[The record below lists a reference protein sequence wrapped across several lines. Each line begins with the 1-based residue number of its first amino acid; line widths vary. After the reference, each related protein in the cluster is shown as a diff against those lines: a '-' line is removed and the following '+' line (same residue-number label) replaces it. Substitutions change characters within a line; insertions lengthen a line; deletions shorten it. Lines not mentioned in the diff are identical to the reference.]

1 MDGILIINKEK
12 GYSSH
17 DVVYKVR
24 KILNE
29 KKVGHAGTLDPNA
42 TGVLVILIGK
52 GTRLS
57 KYLIEHDKTYIAT
70 IKLGEKRTTKDEE
83 GEILNKKNIN
93 KYTLQKENVEKVL
106 QSFVGEQMQIP
117 PIYSAIKVN
126 GKKLY
131 EYALN
136 NESVEIKP
144 RKIIIYDI
152 ELLNIADE
160 EIKFKVKCSKGT
172 YIRALCEDIAEKLDN
187 LGYMKELERTKLDIF
202 DIEKSFKLEEL
213 EKNKNDCKFIEEHLI
228 KIEDVFKQNKSI
240 ILDEQNLNRFF
251 NGVKLN
257 IKKEDGIYKIY
268 SEKNKFIGSGILNN
282 NFLKRDLII

>member
-1 MDGILIINKEK
+1 MDGILVVNKEK
-12 GYSSH
+12 GYTSR
-17 DVVYKVR
+17 DVVNKVS
-24 KILNE
+24 KILGT
-29 KKVGHAGTLDPNA
+29 KKIGHTGTLDPLA
-42 TGVLVILIGK
+42 TGVLVLCIGK
-52 GTRLS
+52 AL
-57 KYLIEHDKTYIAT
+57 KVVELLMDHDKEYIAKF
-70 IKLGEKRTTKDEE
+70 KLGVDTDTLDITGKVLNVCDKKITKE
-83 GEILNKKNIN
+83 EILDVLNKFQGLIKQEVP
-93 KYTLQKENVEKVL
+93 K
-106 QSFVGEQMQIP
+106 
-117 PIYSAIKVN
+117 YSAVKVN

-172 YIRALCEDIAEKLDN
+172 YIRTLCEDIAEKLDN

-240 ILDEQNLNRFF
+240 ILDEQNLNRFL

-268 SEKNKFIGSGILNN
+268 SEKNKFIGIGILNN